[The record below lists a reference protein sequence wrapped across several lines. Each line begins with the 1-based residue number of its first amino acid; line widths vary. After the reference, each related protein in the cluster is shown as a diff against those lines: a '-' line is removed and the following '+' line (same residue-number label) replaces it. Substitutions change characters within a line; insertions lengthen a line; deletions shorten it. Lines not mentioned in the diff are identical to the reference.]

1 MNEAIQQLR
10 VEARRLAQGKPASQ
24 VRYPDGFR
32 RTAVRLARLG
42 RKHGRSVGWLA
53 RAVGVS
59 EPTLTKWLRPPTGA
73 GLRPV
78 AVLAA
83 PPPESAAVI
92 NRAVLITR
100 QGLRVEGLDRDTLIA
115 VLRALG

>member
-1 MNEAIQQLR
+1 M
-10 VEARRLAQGKPASQ
+10 AR
-24 VRYPDGFR
+24 
-32 RTAVRLARLG
+32 
-42 RKHGRSVGWLA
+42 LA

-59 EPTLTKWLRPPTGA
+59 EPTLTKWLRPPAGA

-83 PPPESAAVI
+83 PALEGAAVI
-92 NRAVLITR
+92 RAVLITR